1 MQPPQTFDLELVVG
15 VEAALGGC
23 GRPLRVRLLLAAWLR
38 FTEGRYAA
46 GGAGGSD
53 ATLWDTQLD
62 CYNLLH
68 LLR

>member
-1 MQPPQTFDLELVVG
+1 MDVVG
-15 VEAALGGC
+15 RFASGC
-23 GRPLRVRLLLAAWLR
+23 LLAAWLR